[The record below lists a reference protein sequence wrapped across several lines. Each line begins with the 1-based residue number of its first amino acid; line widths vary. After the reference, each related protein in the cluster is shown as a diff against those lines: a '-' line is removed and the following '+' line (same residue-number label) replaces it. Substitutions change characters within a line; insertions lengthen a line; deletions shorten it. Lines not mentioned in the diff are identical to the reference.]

1 MVSDLAFAIMP
12 MLLIWKLSRSVL
24 ERCLVSILLA
34 LGLCASGISIA
45 VLVRINTTT
54 MSTDP
59 LRDSVTLFMYCRM
72 EEMCLL
78 IASSMPFLKAP
89 IEYLLRQVG
98 ASGFHNI
105 PGELALYNS
114 NGGLDLHELSPSKR
128 RELGRPKNENRVQL
142 ERHLNILTRPH
153 SFDVERGFDDGKASK
168 DSLPPAKL

>member
-1 MVSDLAFAIMP
+1 
-12 MLLIWKLSRSVL
+12 
-24 ERCLVSILLA
+24 
-34 LGLCASGISIA
+34 
-45 VLVRINTTT
+45 
-54 MSTDP
+54 MSTNP

-72 EEMCLL
+72 EEICLL

-105 PGELALYNS
+105 PGELASYNS

-153 SFDVERGFDDGKASK
+153 SFDVKRGFDDGKASK